1 MSCLETI
8 ATVIYSIIGGFVAT
22 LLATYLPRR
31 TLVASS
37 REAFMFALKDY
48 DNTFSE
54 LLDETR
60 KYIKFVCLCSIKQGL
75 LQY

>member
-1 MSCLETI
+1 MYWLETI
-8 ATVIYSIIGGFVAT
+8 ATAIYSIIGGFVAT

-37 REAFMFALKDY
+37 WETLMFVLKDY

-54 LLDETR
+54 LLDETK
-60 KYIKFVCLCSIKQGL
+60 KYIKFVCLCSI
-75 LQY
+75 